1 MCLKGRRCK
10 SEQEVSRGRSSWA
23 TSQGPNE
30 KESWKVMKLGSASHQ
45 KSGQPERVV
54 TSVGESHVDVARD
67 EARPAFQ
74 LQEGL
79 GRKDLLGQALSRENI
94 AAAWKRVKTNKG
106 SAGVDGLT
114 IEETPEYLKTHWS
127 RIRLELLLISQ

>member
-1 MCLKGRRCK
+1 M
-10 SEQEVSRGRSSWA
+10 
-23 TSQGPNE
+23 
-30 KESWKVMKLGSASHQ
+30 
-45 KSGQPERVV
+45 